1 MSLKIYKITTSGS
14 SSNAS
19 LTYNFDN
26 VAKGIPDTTTS
37 LNNIKSIFSEYDEN
51 IKHVSFSTTSPNKM
65 GSKSHQLSYYDNVK
79 NSNIDYTINFLHV
92 CPSPVN
98 TIIPTDYKSALSI
111 ILECTTN
118 DIDNTLLLIIIPLSP
133 IDYTSD
139 TNKLTSTPETNINNL
154 SLLVNSVDQTD
165 SKLKKQ
171 YEKDNNFK
179 YDCVIRC
186 RFDYFFTKKY
196 DLNNFNFNFLNI
208 KSDCNHTP
216 YAINDHLAL
225 SNSQIMDI
233 YSDIYNNIDHYYN
246 KGIEFNPEVILG
258 YHIQI
263 NNINTIKSLG
273 SDESYVSTKEQRRV
287 NFFK

>member
-1 MSLKIYKITTSGS
+1 MSLKIYQITTSGS

-26 VAKGIPDTTTS
+26 VAKGIPDTTTT

-65 GSKSHQLSYYDNVK
+65 GSKSHQLSYYDNVT

-98 TIIPTDYKSALSI
+98 TIIPTDYKTALSI

-133 IDYTSD
+133 IDYD
-139 TNKLTSTPETNINNL
+139 TKVQPSKLTSTPETNINNL

-165 SKLKKQ
+165 SKLKK
-171 YEKDNNFK
+171 K
-179 YDCVIRC
+179 
-186 RFDYFFTKKY
+186 
-196 DLNNFNFNFLNI
+196 
-208 KSDCNHTP
+208 
-216 YAINDHLAL
+216 
-225 SNSQIMDI
+225 
-233 YSDIYNNIDHYYN
+233 
-246 KGIEFNPEVILG
+246 
-258 YHIQI
+258 
-263 NNINTIKSLG
+263 
-273 SDESYVSTKEQRRV
+273 
-287 NFFK
+287 